1 MGMILCCL
9 LYTFLTTQALFASFQ
24 KLNPHKTRHRIVS
37 LSPATTEMLFDL
49 QLGHFIVGTTQY
61 SNYPKTAQ
69 NIQRI
74 GPYQRPNL
82 EMILTLKPTIVIAV
96 SEGVDT
102 ISSTLK
108 RAKIPIIVLNT
119 KSLLHFEKNIKTLAK
134 TFSVESQGEIV
145 IKQWKDNWAEI
156 PQFKKSIKVIIQVDQ
171 NPLILAG
178 QQTHLTELVEKC
190 GGQNIFQQIGY
201 QKVSREIIAS
211 LKPEKILTFGQLS
224 QTMTKSMII
233 NYWKSYPLLENTGV
247 QFFNPDHI
255 SRLTLH
261 LSAMAAQIC
270 KKIMLYEILK
280 KI

>member
-1 MGMILCCL
+1 MVISKNTILIL
-9 LYTFLTTQALFASFQ
+9 LYIFFSTQIFASSQ
-24 KLNPHKTRHRIVS
+24 KSNPYQDKPRIIS

-61 SNYPKTAQ
+61 SNHPKAAQ
-69 NIQRI
+69 KIQRI

-108 RAKIPIIVLNT
+108 RAKVPIIVLNT
-119 KSLLHFEKNIKTLAK
+119 KSFLDFEKNIKILAK
-134 TFSVESQGEIV
+134 TFSVKDQGEVV
-145 IKQWKDNWAEI
+145 IKQWKDNWTEI
-156 PQFKKSIKVIIQVDQ
+156 PQFKKRIKVIIQVDQ

-178 QQTHLTELVEKC
+178 QQTHLNELVERC
-190 GGQNIFQQIGY
+190 GGQNIFEQTGY
-201 QKVSREIIAS
+201 QKVPREIIAS

-224 QTMTKSMII
+224 RTMTKSMII
-233 NYWKSYPLLENTGV
+233 NYWKSYPLLENTSV
-247 QFFNPDHI
+247 QFFNPDHV

-261 LSAMAAQIC
+261 LSAMAKQIC
-270 KKIMLYEILK
+270 KKIRLS
-280 KI
+280 